1 MAGRYL
7 AGALALVLAIAG
19 CGGGGGGGD
28 SAATNELTVTVGS
41 GPTSAATNVNIPYV
55 SVTICRPGSS
65 VCQTIDHVLL
75 DTASTGFR
83 VLASVL
89 DSRLADL
96 PRQQTSG
103 GDDMAAC
110 AAFITGYTWGAVRL
124 ADVKLSAMKATSLP
138 IQIIADPAVGVVPSS
153 CANRGADAITTPQDM
168 FANGILGVG
177 WFTEDCG
184 QACAL
189 AAIPGWYYGCPSG
202 TCSSA
207 VASLA
212 RQVRNPVAAFDSD
225 NNGVIV
231 EMNAVPASGARTVSG
246 KLYLGIGTRT
256 NNALGSP
263 QVFDLDAS
271 GELQTEYGGSTLT
284 AFVDTGSNALYF
296 PDGSITTC
304 DSASHAP
311 GFYCPMSTLSLSA
324 TMRGAT
330 NGTQAA
336 VDFEIA
342 SAESLV
348 VANPGNLAYDNIGAP
363 LGAFF
368 DWGMPFF
375 YGRRVSIA
383 IEGRSTPGG
392 DGPYIAY

>member
-1 MAGRYL
+1 MVGRAGL
-7 AGALALVLAIAG
+7 GAIAIAMAG
-19 CGGGGGGGD
+19 CGGGGGG
-28 SAATNELTVTVGS
+28 SSPAAMETNELAVTVGRPPS
-41 GPTSAATNVNIPYV
+41 GNNVNIPYV

-75 DTASTGFR
+75 DTASMGFR

-89 DSRLADL
+89 DVSMADL

-103 GDDMAAC
+103 GDDMSSC
-110 AAFITGYTWGAVRL
+110 AAFVTGRAWGAVRL
-124 ADVKLSAMKATSLP
+124 ADVKLSGMTASSLP
-138 IQIIADPAVGVVPSS
+138 IQVIADTEAGTEPTS
-153 CANRGADAITTPQDM
+153 CVNRGSDPITTPADM
-168 FANGILGVG
+168 YANAILGVG
-177 WFTEDCG
+177 WFAEDCG
-184 QACAL
+184 SDLCATW
-189 AAIPGWYYGCPSG
+189 AVPGWYYACTSG
-202 TCSSA
+202 ICTPTR
-207 VASLA
+207 VSLDK
-212 RQVRNPVAAFDSD
+212 QITNPVAAFASD
-225 NNGVIV
+225 NNGVVV
-231 EMNAVPASGARTVSG
+231 EMNAVPAGGASTVSG

-256 NNALGSP
+256 NNALGTA
-263 QVFDLDAS
+263 QVFDLNAS
-271 GELQTEYGGSTLT
+271 GELWTDYGGSTLT

-304 DSASHAP
+304 GSASHAP
-311 GFYCPMSTLSLSA
+311 DFYCPASTLSRSA

-342 SAESLV
+342 NADSLI

-363 LGAFF
+363 LGTFF

-383 IEGRSTPGG
+383 IEGRSTSGG